1 MVVMRT
7 EEALL
12 PLHGEWTV
20 QDLQGLPDDGLQYEL
35 VDGVL
40 LVTPPPTHRH
50 QRALG
55 ELHLAFRRHCPPE
68 LEVLFSPIAFEP
80 TNRRSVQPDL
90 LVLPRV
96 EGDPI
101 ATPVLVCEVL
111 SPSTRVK
118 DRTIKRQ
125 VYAEAGVPS
134 YWMVD
139 VEVPSVTVLRLISGE
154 YVVERDVVGEEQ
166 LVEDVPF
173 RVDVVPAELV

>member
-12 PLHGEWTV
+12 PLHREWTV
-20 QDLQGLPDDGLQYEL
+20 QDLQDLPDDGLQYEL

-55 ELHLAFRRHCPPE
+55 ELYLAFRQHCPPE

-96 EGDPI
+96 DGDPI
-101 ATPVLVCEVL
+101 PTPVLVCEVL

-125 VYAEAGVPS
+125 VYADAGVAS
-134 YWMVD
+134 YWLVD
-139 VEVPSVTVLRLISGE
+139 VEVPSVTILRLVSGD
-154 YVVERDVVGEEQ
+154 YVVEREVAREQ
-166 LVEDVPF
+166 RLVEDVPF
-173 RVDVVPAELV
+173 RIELVPDELA